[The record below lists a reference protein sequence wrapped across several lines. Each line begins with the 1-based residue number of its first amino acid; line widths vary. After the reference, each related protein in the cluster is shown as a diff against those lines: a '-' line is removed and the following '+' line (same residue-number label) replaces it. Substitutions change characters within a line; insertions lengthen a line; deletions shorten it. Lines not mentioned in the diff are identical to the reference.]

1 MSHRNRTATA
11 TTTTYAS
18 PFEQLRRRDAPTM
31 STSALANGR
40 RAESGYAAAAG
51 ASTLSTGVRVEGPN
65 RMRTLARLLRKPTDY
80 MDCPKFADADAER
93 EIFEEKVQIPKP
105 DVSWYDPLMCELSGG
120 TQDTRRQVGVVRRLT
135 GKQEQLIFRRYNYA
149 RFRVRQIQDQLGVTD
164 TSPARREPT
173 QTEAEELLRWN
184 AHAEFLR
191 EQIAETNVGLVLAMA
206 RRTRVR
212 TVDFVDLVSE
222 GNMALLRAIDKFNA
236 ELGHKFST
244 YACQSIVKAFSRLA
258 LKQSRHRDRFPVE
271 FDPELE
277 NSTWEDSRRFD
288 FEKDCADHVGEI
300 VRANLANLT
309 ETELTV
315 IKYRFGLQGEGDD
328 GNTLT
333 LSQVGQLVG
342 LGKERVRQI
351 QVRALLKIKNE
362 LEGEITGHRFALEDL
377 EE

>member
-1 MSHRNRTATA
+1 
-11 TTTTYAS
+11 
-18 PFEQLRRRDAPTM
+18 
-31 STSALANGR
+31 
-40 RAESGYAAAAG
+40 
-51 ASTLSTGVRVEGPN
+51 
-65 RMRTLARLLRKPTDY
+65 
-80 MDCPKFADADAER
+80 
-93 EIFEEKVQIPKP
+93 
-105 DVSWYDPLMCELSGG
+105 MCELPGG
-120 TQDTRRQVGVVRRLT
+120 TQAPRRQVGVVRRLT

-149 RFRVRQIQDQLGVTD
+149 RFQVRRIQDALGVTND
-164 TSPARREPT
+164 APARREPT
-173 QTEAEELLRWN
+173 HEEAEALLQWN
-184 AHAEFLR
+184 AKAEFLR

-277 NSTWEDSRRFD
+277 NSTWEDTRRVD

-315 IKYRFGLQGEGDD
+315 IKYRFGLHGEGDD

-362 LEGEITGHRFALEDL
+362 LEGEITGYRFSLEDL